1 MKRLLFIA
9 LGIICYHVVTF
20 AQEVKVEVRGIRSAK
35 GAIMVMAQQDSES
48 KPVYAMATAV
58 KDTVT
63 VVLKDV
69 PWEKF
74 LISLFHDENGNW
86 ELDMNEQGI
95 PVEGYA
101 REKCKKEADEIAKEF
116 LELMDKDAEAFEPLS
131 RAYGLP
137 KSTPEEIAEVI
148 APQFAETDLD
158 TVTAIVKRYY
168 DQDTWKSNLIFE
180 VFAAKGSRIALS
192 DAGVG
197 ATLLKSAMQG
207 ASLNVYINTKSMKDR
222 KRAEELNQL
231 ADSLREEYEAKADRI
246 FAEVSSRIR

>member
-1 MKRLLFIA
+1 MPQKPKERTEYESNNDGKFRLHRIDGAALTGAIGIA
-9 LGIICYHVVTF
+9 LGNMVGSLTVGKKTYADVEDEII
-20 AQEVKVEVRGIRSAK
+20 E
-35 GAIMVMAQQDSES
+35 
-48 KPVYAMATAV
+48 
-58 KDTVT
+58 
-63 VVLKDV
+63 
-69 PWEKF
+69 
-74 LISLFHDENGNW
+74 
-86 ELDMNEQGI
+86 
-95 PVEGYA
+95 
-101 REKCKKEADEIAKEF
+101 CKKEADEIAKEF

-137 KSTPEEIAEVI
+137 KSTPEEIAEKEEIMENALNVACGVPI
-148 APQFAETDLD
+148 EIMKTCARGIDL
-158 TVTAIVKRYY
+158 V
-168 DQDTWKSNLIFE
+168 E

>member
-1 MKRLLFIA
+1 MEDSNRNFKLQTCEDFIEVLASKAAVPGGGGAAALTGAIGIA
-9 LGIICYHVVTF
+9 LGN
-20 AQEVKVEVRGIRSAK
+20 
-35 GAIMVMAQQDSES
+35 MVG
-48 KPVYAMATAV
+48 KKTYA
-58 KDTVT
+58 D
-63 VVLKDV
+63 
-69 PWEKF
+69 
-74 LISLFHDENGNW
+74 
-86 ELDMNEQGI
+86 
-95 PVEGYA
+95 VEG
-101 REKCKKEADEIAKEF
+101 EIIECKKEADEIAKEF

-137 KSTPEEIAEVI
+137 KSTPEEIAEKEEIMENALNVACGVPI
-148 APQFAETDLD
+148 EIMKTCARGIDL
-158 TVTAIVKRYY
+158 V
-168 DQDTWKSNLIFE
+168 E

-222 KRAEELNQL
+222 KRAEKLNQL

>member
-1 MKRLLFIA
+1 MGFSTSTCTEFVEVLSSKAPVPGGGGASALVAAVGTA
-9 LGIICYHVVTF
+9 LGNMVGSLTVGKKKYADVEDEII
-20 AQEVKVEVRGIRSAK
+20 E
-35 GAIMVMAQQDSES
+35 
-48 KPVYAMATAV
+48 
-58 KDTVT
+58 
-63 VVLKDV
+63 
-69 PWEKF
+69 
-74 LISLFHDENGNW
+74 
-86 ELDMNEQGI
+86 
-95 PVEGYA
+95 
-101 REKCKKEADEIAKEF
+101 CKKEADEIAKEF

-137 KSTPEEIAEVI
+137 KSTPEEIAEKEEIMENALNVACGVPI
-148 APQFAETDLD
+148 EIMKTCARGIDL
-158 TVTAIVKRYY
+158 V
-168 DQDTWKSNLIFE
+168 E

-231 ADSLREEYEAKADRI
+231 ADSPREEYEAKADRI

>member
-1 MKRLLFIA
+1 MGFSTSTCTEFVEVLSSKAPVPGGGGASALVGAVGTA
-9 LGIICYHVVTF
+9 LGNMVGSLTVGKKKYADVEDEII
-20 AQEVKVEVRGIRSAK
+20 E
-35 GAIMVMAQQDSES
+35 
-48 KPVYAMATAV
+48 
-58 KDTVT
+58 
-63 VVLKDV
+63 
-69 PWEKF
+69 
-74 LISLFHDENGNW
+74 
-86 ELDMNEQGI
+86 
-95 PVEGYA
+95 
-101 REKCKKEADEIAKEF
+101 CKKEADEIAKEF

-137 KSTPEEIAEVI
+137 KSTPEEIAEKEEIMENALNVACGVPI
-148 APQFAETDLD
+148 EIMKTCARGIDL
-158 TVTAIVKRYY
+158 V
-168 DQDTWKSNLIFE
+168 E

>member
-1 MKRLLFIA
+1 MDMTLESCRTFVEVLASNAPAPGGGGAAALVGA
-9 LGIICYHVVTF
+9 LGTALGNMVGSLTVGKKTYADVEDEII
-20 AQEVKVEVRGIRSAK
+20 E
-35 GAIMVMAQQDSES
+35 
-48 KPVYAMATAV
+48 
-58 KDTVT
+58 
-63 VVLKDV
+63 
-69 PWEKF
+69 
-74 LISLFHDENGNW
+74 
-86 ELDMNEQGI
+86 
-95 PVEGYA
+95 
-101 REKCKKEADEIAKEF
+101 CKKEADEIAKEF

-137 KSTPEEIAEVI
+137 KSTPEEIAEKEEIMENALNVACGVPI
-148 APQFAETDLD
+148 EIMKTCARGIDL
-158 TVTAIVKRYY
+158 V
-168 DQDTWKSNLIFE
+168 E

-222 KRAEELNQL
+222 KRAEEFNQL

>member
-35 GAIMVMAQQDSES
+35 GAIMVM
-48 KPVYAMATAV
+48 AV

-101 REKCKKEADEIAKEF
+101 REKCKKEADAS
-116 LELMDKDAEAFEPLS
+116 A
-131 RAYGLP
+131 
-137 KSTPEEIAEVI
+137 
-148 APQFAETDLD
+148 
-158 TVTAIVKRYY
+158 TVKMKMYY
-168 DQDTWKSNLIFE
+168 PVND
-180 VFAAKGSRIALS
+180 
-192 DAGVG
+192 
-197 ATLLKSAMQG
+197 
-207 ASLNVYINTKSMKDR
+207 
-222 KRAEELNQL
+222 
-231 ADSLREEYEAKADRI
+231 
-246 FAEVSSRIR
+246 

>member
-1 MKRLLFIA
+1 MGFTTKTCEEFVDVLASKAPVPGGGGASALVGAIGMALGNMVGSLTVGKKKYADVEADIIA
-9 LGIICYHVVTF
+9 LK
-20 AQEVKVEVRGIRSAK
+20 EK
-35 GAIMVMAQQDSES
+35 
-48 KPVYAMATAV
+48 ATALQA
-58 KDTVT
+58 D
-63 VVLKDV
+63 
-69 PWEKF
+69 F
-74 LISLFHDENGNW
+74 LRL
-86 ELDMNEQGI
+86 
-95 PVEGYA
+95 VEA
-101 REKCKKEADEIAKEF
+101 
-116 LELMDKDAEAFEPLS
+116 DAEAFEPLS

-137 KSTPEEIAEVI
+137 KSTPEEIAEKEEIMENALNVACGVPI
-148 APQFAETDLD
+148 EIMKTCARGIDL
-158 TVTAIVKRYY
+158 V
-168 DQDTWKSNLIFE
+168 E

>member
-1 MKRLLFIA
+1 MLFIA
-9 LGIICYHVVTF
+9 LGIICYLVVTF

-101 REKCKKEADEIAKEF
+101 REKCKKEADAS
-116 LELMDKDAEAFEPLS
+116 A
-131 RAYGLP
+131 
-137 KSTPEEIAEVI
+137 
-148 APQFAETDLD
+148 
-158 TVTAIVKRYY
+158 TVKMKMYY
-168 DQDTWKSNLIFE
+168 PVND
-180 VFAAKGSRIALS
+180 
-192 DAGVG
+192 
-197 ATLLKSAMQG
+197 
-207 ASLNVYINTKSMKDR
+207 
-222 KRAEELNQL
+222 
-231 ADSLREEYEAKADRI
+231 
-246 FAEVSSRIR
+246 

>member
-9 LGIICYHVVTF
+9 LEIICYHVVTF

-35 GAIMVMAQQDSES
+35 GDIMVMAQQDSES

-101 REKCKKEADEIAKEF
+101 REKCKKEADAS
-116 LELMDKDAEAFEPLS
+116 A
-131 RAYGLP
+131 
-137 KSTPEEIAEVI
+137 
-148 APQFAETDLD
+148 
-158 TVTAIVKRYY
+158 TVKMKMYY
-168 DQDTWKSNLIFE
+168 PVND
-180 VFAAKGSRIALS
+180 
-192 DAGVG
+192 
-197 ATLLKSAMQG
+197 
-207 ASLNVYINTKSMKDR
+207 
-222 KRAEELNQL
+222 
-231 ADSLREEYEAKADRI
+231 
-246 FAEVSSRIR
+246 

>member
-101 REKCKKEADEIAKEF
+101 REKCGCF
-116 LELMDKDAEAFEPLS
+116 GY
-131 RAYGLP
+131 R
-137 KSTPEEIAEVI
+137 
-148 APQFAETDLD
+148 
-158 TVTAIVKRYY
+158 
-168 DQDTWKSNLIFE
+168 
-180 VFAAKGSRIALS
+180 
-192 DAGVG
+192 
-197 ATLLKSAMQG
+197 
-207 ASLNVYINTKSMKDR
+207 
-222 KRAEELNQL
+222 
-231 ADSLREEYEAKADRI
+231 
-246 FAEVSSRIR
+246 

>member
-20 AQEVKVEVRGIRSAK
+20 AQEVKVE

-101 REKCKKEADEIAKEF
+101 REKCKKEADAS
-116 LELMDKDAEAFEPLS
+116 A
-131 RAYGLP
+131 
-137 KSTPEEIAEVI
+137 
-148 APQFAETDLD
+148 
-158 TVTAIVKRYY
+158 TVKMKMYY
-168 DQDTWKSNLIFE
+168 PVND
-180 VFAAKGSRIALS
+180 
-192 DAGVG
+192 
-197 ATLLKSAMQG
+197 
-207 ASLNVYINTKSMKDR
+207 
-222 KRAEELNQL
+222 
-231 ADSLREEYEAKADRI
+231 
-246 FAEVSSRIR
+246 